1 MANISGAFMQ
11 RALTLRHMRL
21 LVALEELRQV
31 GRVATALNISQ
42 PAVSKALAKIESGVG
57 VALFE
62 RTSRGMVPTAHGACL
77 LRYAHMMTNE
87 IARAVDELTGIEQGI
102 TATVAVGATAGSGTG
117 YLLNAAIL
125 QGRQRLPELT
135 VTVSEGTREHLL
147 RQLRTGRLDLV
158 VGAAGDSVAP
168 ADLDATPLY
177 IDAPAIVC
185 GTRHTLAAKRR
196 TGWPDMVAEAWVLPP
211 RTTRVRAAVE
221 ALFRRTGAVRPRVLA
236 ETLSLDLILELV
248 VNGAALAVLP
258 QHLARRLAMA
268 GQVRMLDVETPGLVM
283 PVAVFSPAGA
293 AASSAID
300 TFKSCLV
307 EAAAL
312 RSPGA

>member
-1 MANISGAFMQ
+1 MANISSAFMQ

-21 LVALEELRQV
+21 LVALEDLRQV

-42 PAVSKALAKIESGVG
+42 PAVSKALAEIESGVG

-62 RTSRGMVPTAHGACL
+62 RTPRGMVPTTHGACL
-77 LRYAHMMTNE
+77 LRYAHLMTNE

-102 TATVAVGATAGSGTG
+102 AASLAVGATFGAGTG

-125 QGRQRLPELT
+125 QARQRLPELT
-135 VTVSEGTREHLL
+135 VTVGEGMREHLL

-158 VGAAGDSVAP
+158 VGTVGDSVAP
-168 ADLDATPLY
+168 ADLDCTPLY

-185 GTRHTLAAKRR
+185 GMRHALAARR
-196 TGWPDMVAEAWVLPP
+196 KPTWDALVAQTWVLPP
-211 RTTRVRAAVE
+211 RTTRVRAAIE
-221 ALFRRTGAVRPRVLA
+221 ALFRTTGAVRPRVLA
-236 ETLSLDLILELV
+236 ETLSLDLILELLAQ
-248 VNGAALAVLP
+248 GSALSVLP

-268 GQVRMLDVETPGLVM
+268 GQVRTLDVDTPGLVM
-283 PVAVFSPAGA
+283 PISVFSLAGA
-293 AASSAID
+293 PATTAVD
-300 TFKSCLV
+300 TFRSCLV

-312 RSPGA
+312 R

>member
-1 MANISGAFMQ
+1 MADISSAFLQ

-21 LVALEELRQV
+21 LVALEEQRQV

-42 PAVSKALAKIESGVG
+42 PAVSKALAEIENGIG

-62 RTSRGMVPTAHGACL
+62 RTPRGMVPTAHGACL

-102 TATVAVGATAGSGTG
+102 AAAVAVGATSGAGTG

-125 QGRQRLPELT
+125 QGRERLPELT
-135 VTVSEGTREHLL
+135 VTVSEGAREHLL

-158 VGAAGDSVAP
+158 VGAAGDTAP
-168 ADLDATPLY
+168 ADLDCTPLY

-185 GTRHTLAAKRR
+185 GTRHALAAGRKPEWA
-196 TGWPDMVAEAWVLPP
+196 GMVAEAWVLPP
-211 RTTRVRAAVE
+211 LTTRVRSAIE
-221 ALFRRTGAVRPRVLA
+221 ALFRRTGSAPPRVLA
-236 ETLSLDLILELV
+236 ETLSLDLILELLTH
-248 VNGAALAVLP
+248 GAALAVLP

-268 GQVRMLDVETPGLVM
+268 GQVRMLEVDTPGLVM
-283 PVAVFSPAGA
+283 PVSVFTLAGA
-293 AASSAID
+293 PASTTVD

-312 RSPGA
+312 R